1 MSSFPYYEEFAEFYD
16 SRTNPIVA
24 SAMILEVGVGY
35 SVTFVGNADVH
46 DRGNSSRQPPILYPS
61 PGAGG
66 MGAEFNGANLFR
78 IRVNPTAPF
87 VDVLNM
93 DYRPPTTSPE
103 VTEVWV
109 PLVIGEG
116 YPLEVQNRD
125 SPITDNS
132 GMFRIFIGPPRG
144 GGWRIGEVALS

>member
-24 SAMILEVGVGY
+24 SAMILEAGVGY

-46 DRGNSSRQPPILYPS
+46 NRGNSSRQPPIIYPS
-61 PGAGG
+61 PGFGG
-66 MGAEFNGANLFR
+66 MGAEVNGALFN
-78 IRVNPTAPF
+78 IRVNPSAPF
-87 VDVLNM
+87 VRVLNM

-103 VTEVWV
+103 VTEIWV
-109 PLVIGEG
+109 PLVVGEG
-116 YPLEVQNRD
+116 YPLEVQNGD
-125 SPITDNS
+125 WPINDNS

-144 GGWRIGEVALS
+144 SGWKIGEVALG